1 MKEIKKF
8 QLNEESVDVIS
19 GEICTLLSQNSCGQ
33 QEITKYRL
41 IAEET
46 MLKWKEK
53 FGRDKEIVFVGEA
66 GRLTCG
72 FRLELAAPKLDPL
85 AKENDEFSIADRL
98 VKKLDNEITYK
109 YSGGKNILS
118 ASFSLSDNAYI
129 LRSVGKMVLPI
140 AFQNLLTNI
149 VSSSDAIML
158 GVLNQESLAAVSLAS
173 QITFIF
179 TCIVGALVTGTTIF
193 ASQYWSCRDKD
204 SVENILAVTL
214 QLSAAVG
221 MIFWILCLFFPHLLM
236 STLTNDEALI
246 PLGCDYLRTLSWSF
260 LVMSFAEVYLGLM
273 KSTGRSAAGASYA
286 AGSLILNVVLNY
298 IFIYG
303 KLGFEPMGIAGAAL
317 STLISRI
324 AELMAIIAEN
334 RINKDARFRFSKI
347 FSLKLKLR
355 GDYLK
360 ITVPTLASVMLWA
373 VSQYLMSAVVGHM
386 GGDTVAANSIANI
399 VKNLALSLMIGIL
412 TATSAIIG
420 FQLGRSR
427 FDKAVAYSRKM
438 LTFGLVTGIIS
449 GIIVFGLSDVIIFC
463 QNTLSAQAAVYLK
476 FILSVYLVYFPFKS
490 VSGIM
495 SSGIINAGG
504 QAQKC
509 LIADLIFTWGI
520 IVPLLLLGA
529 FVFNW
534 SPYVILVLVCM
545 DEVLKAPYFY
555 VIYKKGSWLQNLTRT
570 AES

>member
-19 GEICTLLSQNSCGQ
+19 REICTLLSQNSCGQ

-273 KSTGRSAAGASYA
+273 KSTGRSAAGAAYA

-317 STLISRI
+317 ATLISRI
-324 AELMAIIAEN
+324 AELTAIIAEN

>member
-19 GEICTLLSQNSCGQ
+19 REICTLLSQNSCGQ

-273 KSTGRSAAGASYA
+273 KSTGRSAAGAAYA
-286 AGSLILNVVLNY
+286 AGSLILNAVLNY

-324 AELMAIIAEN
+324 AELTAIIAEN

-373 VSQYLMSAVVGHM
+373 VSQYLMSAVVGHI

-504 QAQKC
+504 QAKKC

>member
-19 GEICTLLSQNSCGQ
+19 REICTLLSQNSCGQ

-72 FRLELAAPKLDPL
+72 FRLELVAPKLDPL

-273 KSTGRSAAGASYA
+273 KSTGRSAAGAAYA

-324 AELMAIIAEN
+324 AELTAIIAEN